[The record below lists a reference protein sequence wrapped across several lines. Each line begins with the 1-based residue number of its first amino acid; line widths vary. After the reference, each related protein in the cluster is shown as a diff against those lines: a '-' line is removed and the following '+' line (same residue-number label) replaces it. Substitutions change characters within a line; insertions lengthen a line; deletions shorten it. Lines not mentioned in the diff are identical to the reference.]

1 MATTDEY
8 WPRKDQQMSGFT
20 QACLLF
26 LSEMFAQVEFSHLS
40 KISRHLIWAAAI
52 AVTVLCMTRKSKLIT
67 DPCRHISTHA
77 YTCLQNPT

>member
-8 WPRKDQQMSGFT
+8 WPRKDQQMSRFT

-40 KISRHLIWAAAI
+40 KISRHFTWAAAI

-67 DPCRHISTHA
+67 DACRHISTHA